1 MDGSKAGMSHRER
14 EGEMMIYWAWKNPKF
29 LGGAKEQKELLQ
41 YQKQDRLQQMM
52 PHKIL
57 NKRIQVWK

>member
-1 MDGSKAGMSHRER
+1 MDGSKAGMSHRVRER
-14 EGEMMIYWAWKNPKF
+14 EIMIYWALEKSKIF
-29 LGGAKEQKELLQ
+29 RGAKEQKELLQ

-52 PHKIL
+52 SHKIS